1 MYLLDSNIA
10 FIIFSFTTV
19 FRQKDGPQKNV
30 RLQDLEEN
38 ASFTLSSGFRKVNQC
53 LAFYIMEFPFSSI

>member
-10 FIIFSFTTV
+10 FIIFSFSV
-19 FRQKDGPQKNV
+19 FRQNDGPQKNV

-38 ASFTLSSGFRKVNQC
+38 ASFTLSSGFRKFNQC
-53 LAFYIMEFPFSSI
+53 LAFSIMEFPFSSI